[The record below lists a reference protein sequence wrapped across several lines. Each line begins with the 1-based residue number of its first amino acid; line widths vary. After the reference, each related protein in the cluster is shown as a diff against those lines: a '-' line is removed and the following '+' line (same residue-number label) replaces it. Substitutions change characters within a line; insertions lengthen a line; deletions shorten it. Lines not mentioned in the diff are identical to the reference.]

1 MMDSSFVGIDVSKDR
16 LDVHIEP
23 AGEALAVAR
32 DASGL
37 ASLLDKL
44 RQVAA
49 AVIAVEATG
58 GFETVLV
65 AHLAEAGLPVAVVSP
80 DRVRAFAKASGE
92 RAKTDRIDAALIARF
107 AAALRPPVRPLAE
120 QETRELADLIARR
133 RQIVAMLVAER
144 QRHRRASER
153 RTRRSIERLVKALE
167 RELSACEADIAT
179 AVQNTPLWRERDE
192 LLQTAPGIGP
202 TIARTLIAELP
213 ELGSLNRKQI
223 AALVGLAPFTR
234 QSGRWRGK
242 SFIGGG
248 RAAVRAALFM
258 GATVAAKHNPKIKA
272 FFERLLAKGKP
283 WKLAITACARKLLAI
298 LNAMVMTGQPWHA

>member
-1 MMDSSFVGIDVSKDR
+1 MMDRTFVGVDVSKDR

-23 AGEALAVAR
+23 AGEAFAVAR

-44 RQVAA
+44 RQVAV

-65 AHLAEAGLPVAVVSP
+65 AHLAQAGLPVAVVSP

-92 RAKTDRIDAALIARF
+92 RAKSDRIDAALIARF

-179 AVQNTPLWRERDE
+179 AVQNAPLWRERDE

-234 QSGRWRGK
+234 QSGQWRGK

-258 GATVAAKHNPKIKA
+258 GATVAAKHNPKIKT

-283 WKLAITACARKLLAI
+283 WKLAITACARKLLTI